1 MQDFSHP
8 QFEHE
13 LKKSWQLYVLLVR
26 YYFRLWF
33 WRNGT
38 SNSQFR
44 RKIPRVST
52 CTVSCHMSALSW
64 FIGVWGM
71 ASPYCSPIK
80 QESKWD
86 LSSPTRWRKARWW
99 SEKHFFQLTLFDHVN
114 GGHKIQPWKGHLKPT
129 KKGNE
134 RKNRST
140 PFSTSIQFEH
150 LEVMWLKL
158 LEMWWIFVHFCI
170 PNTQIFTSLTN
181 FKKQNAIF
189 FFLP

>member
-1 MQDFSHP
+1 MI
-8 QFEHE
+8 
-13 LKKSWQLYVLLVR
+13 LKKWHQQFTIQKKNTESLNLHSIMSHVCLVLVHWSL
-26 YYFRLWF
+26 
-33 WRNGT
+33 
-38 SNSQFR
+38 
-44 RKIPRVST
+44 
-52 CTVSCHMSALSW
+52 
-64 FIGVWGM
+64 GM

-158 LEMWWIFVHFCI
+158 LEMWWIFVNFCI